1 MIKEVNA
8 TLDWRKVKLGDC
20 FIERKKSSI
29 NVEDAKG
36 FGDFPFF
43 TSGESVLLHTEKLID
58 GENIY
63 IADGGTANAT
73 YYNGE
78 AAYSNHTYVI
88 GCKNNYSTK
97 FIYYVLKHLEDYIN
111 YNYFQGTGLKNL
123 QKKSLK
129 QHEVLIP
136 STYDEQQR
144 IADALTQIDDVI
156 DSNKRL
162 IAKYEK
168 VKLGMMHDL
177 FSFGID
183 AKGNIRSEQTHQFKD
198 SAIGR
203 IPVEWEV
210 VELSSISQAIDAQ
223 PDHRTP
229 AEVENGI
236 PYVGIG
242 DVDEYAN
249 LLTAKC
255 RHVGQEVLQKQK
267 SIFKIENGDI
277 IFGKIGTIG
286 KPKRLP
292 NISVE
297 YAISANVIIIKPH
310 EHALFVY
317 YTLKSDYVDKQVD
330 LSIHATTQ
338 PAFGMGKIR
347 SLNIKWPILKE
358 QEQDCEQNIIANIM
372 QQLDNYIYELDKEQN
387 KLLLIRKGILSD
399 LITGKVRI

>member
-1 MIKEVNA
+1 MIKEVNSP
-8 TLDWRKVKLGDC
+8 LDWRKVKLGDC
-20 FIERKKSSI
+20 FIERKKSPI

-267 SIFKIENGDI
+267 SILKIENGDI

>member
-8 TLDWRKVKLGDC
+8 PLDWRKVKLGDC
-20 FIERKKSSI
+20 FIERKKSPI

-267 SIFKIENGDI
+267 SILKIENGDI

>member
-8 TLDWRKVKLGDC
+8 PLDWRKVKLGDC
-20 FIERKKSSI
+20 FIERKKSPI

-267 SIFKIENGDI
+267 SILKIENGDI

-347 SLNIKWPILKE
+347 SLP
-358 QEQDCEQNIIANIM
+358 
-372 QQLDNYIYELDKEQN
+372 
-387 KLLLIRKGILSD
+387 
-399 LITGKVRI
+399 

>member
-8 TLDWRKVKLGDC
+8 PLDWRKVKLGDC
-20 FIERKKSSI
+20 FIERKKSPI

-267 SIFKIENGDI
+267 SI
-277 IFGKIGTIG
+277 
-286 KPKRLP
+286 
-292 NISVE
+292 
-297 YAISANVIIIKPH
+297 
-310 EHALFVY
+310 
-317 YTLKSDYVDKQVD
+317 
-330 LSIHATTQ
+330 
-338 PAFGMGKIR
+338 
-347 SLNIKWPILKE
+347 
-358 QEQDCEQNIIANIM
+358 
-372 QQLDNYIYELDKEQN
+372 
-387 KLLLIRKGILSD
+387 
-399 LITGKVRI
+399 

>member
-8 TLDWRKVKLGDC
+8 PLDWRKVNLGDC
-20 FIERKKSSI
+20 FIEGKKSHI
-29 NVEDAKG
+29 KVDDATG
-36 FGDFPFF
+36 FGSYPFF
-43 TSGESVLLHTEKLID
+43 TSGEDVLLHNEKLTE

-63 IADGGTANAT
+63 LSTGGNAVVK

-78 AAYSNHTYVI
+78 AAYSTDTYVVT
-88 GCKNNYSTK
+88 GKEKYSSK
-97 FIYYVLKHLEDYIN
+97 FLYYVLDYLTDYIN
-111 YNYFQGTGLKNL
+111 INYFQGSGLRHL
-123 QKKSLK
+123 QKKALK

-177 FSFGID
+177 LTFGID
-183 AKGNIRSEQTHQFKD
+183 AKGNIRSEQTHQFKNSD
-198 SAIGR
+198 IGR

-358 QEQDCEQNIIANIM
+358 QEQNCEQNIIANIM
-372 QQLDNYIYELDKEQN
+372 QQLDNYIYELYKEQN
-387 KLLLIRKGILSD
+387 KLLLIRKGFLSD